1 MKKITNAA
9 STVLMLG
16 LTLIMLLPFA
26 YMIIVSLQETY
37 SPYLISFDF
46 TTYYT
51 GKFTSK
57 VFQVSGFSRWLLNS
71 IFVSVSG
78 VILTLCVCNLA
89 AFAFAKR
96 DSRGM
101 ILCFLSF
108 SLPCAFHFR
117 QRLYHFG

>member
-46 TTYYT
+46 TTYTLGNY
-51 GKFTSK
+51 SK

-78 VILTLCVCNLA
+78 VILTYVCVTWRPLLLQ
-89 AFAFAKR
+89 KR